1 MKKCLVACAV
11 VLCSFISMI
20 AFMFI
25 YGIYLPGQK
34 LNGKDVSFE
43 YYKDSY
49 EELVN
54 TKTDT
59 IEIEFTDE
67 PVLLLF
73 SKYVTCKGEPDDIRL
88 GLTDWLSRKPID
100 YSVPY
105 SIDEDLL
112 HKDCASLY
120 VEGTDAS
127 IECVDGVWVLNNE
140 VTASRFDVD
149 LLVSLIVEA
158 INTNTPHI
166 DFREFVETDVVT
178 ASDLQEDFEKVVW
191 LNDFKFSYEN
201 GDTLKGADFKDCVDD
216 YTLGDTAEVIEN
228 FLNEVSTSYDTRKD
242 SYMLEL
248 EDGST
253 KEIPYKTFGYHL
265 DTETETKEIQKALE
279 EHTSVDNRK
288 PKLLGYD
295 NIKDDYIVISIA
307 DQHLRVYFDGELW
320 QESDIVTGAK
330 GRHDTPTGVYYISEC
345 INGKYLRGADYVTWV
360 NKWMRLTNSGIGL
373 HDATWRGKFGGN
385 IYTYNGSHGCI
396 NLPKKFAY
404 DLFDKAYVGLPV
416 IIY

>member
-1 MKKCLVACAV
+1 MKKCLVAFTII
-11 VLCSFISMI
+11 LCSIFSML

-49 EELVN
+49 AESVGTRAETLEVEFPD
-54 TKTDT
+54 KTLILD
-59 IEIEFTDE
+59 
-67 PVLLLF
+67 LGL
-73 SKYVTCKGEPDDIRL
+73 YVTYTGSPSDVKL
-88 GLTDWLSRKPID
+88 SLTDWLSRKPIT
-100 YSVPY
+100 YTVPFV
-105 SIDEDLL
+105 IDEEAIRE
-112 HKDCASLY
+112 KCSSLY
-120 VEGTDAS
+120 TEGSDAS
-127 IECVDGVWVLNNE
+127 IDCVDGVWVLNSE

-149 LLVSLIVEA
+149 LLEKLILEA
-158 INTNTPHI
+158 IGTNTSYI
-166 DFREFVETDVVT
+166 DFREFVETDVVI
-178 ASDLQEDFEKVVW
+178 ASDLQEDFENICW
-191 LNDFKFSYEN
+191 LNDFQFSYKN
-201 GDTLKGADFKDCVDD
+201 GDAIHGADFADCVED
-216 YTLGDTAEVIEN
+216 YALGDATEVIN
-228 FLNEVSTSYDTRKD
+228 SFLDEVSTSYDTRKD

-248 EDGST
+248 EDGSV
-253 KEIPYKTFGYHL
+253 KEVPYKTFGYSL
-265 DTETETKEIQKALE
+265 DIETEKQEIQKALDDHE
-279 EHTSVDNRK
+279 SVNARE

-307 DQHLRVYFDGELW
+307 DQHLWVYFDGELW

-330 GRHDTPTGVYYISEC
+330 DRHDTPTGVYYISEC

-404 DLFDKAYVGLPV
+404 DLYDKAYVGLPV